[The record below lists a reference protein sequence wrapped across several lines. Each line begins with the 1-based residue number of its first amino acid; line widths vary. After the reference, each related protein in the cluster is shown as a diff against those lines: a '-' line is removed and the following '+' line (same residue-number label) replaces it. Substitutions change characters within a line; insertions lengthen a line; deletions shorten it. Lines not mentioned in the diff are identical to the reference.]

1 MNIFNPNSRQMS
13 EEFANL
19 LKYFS
24 DDVEAALKKVYE
36 KVEGI
41 SPAEIYALRMALTDT
56 FVTNIL
62 IMSLDL
68 FI

>member
-41 SPAEIYALRMALTDT
+41 SPAEIYALYVPRKHQKL
-56 FVTNIL
+56 FLCLNI
-62 IMSLDL
+62 
-68 FI
+68 